1 VRALTV
7 IHRHPRTTLTLVALV
22 TVVSALLASNV
33 AFQNTIDVWFVED
46 DPALANYAE
55 FGTHFEA
62 DETIV
67 LAFDTDVFSESGY
80 ATIER
85 LAEQVRGAP
94 HVHRVL
100 SVLDFDLDP
109 LRNLDDWE
117 AESPPDWE
125 SRRINAVQNN
135 LVAPTFVS
143 IDGNTASLLI
153 VAKRSAGSVTGKREI
168 VAALDQI
175 VARESE
181 RSGLKVYLTG
191 TPVLDQ
197 RSLVYNNHDISSVY
211 PFIVPLIFTVCW
223 LVFGRASLAVIPLL
237 VVAAAAAWAFAVM
250 ALLGWNATLLTSA
263 MLPLIL
269 AIGVADSIHVL
280 VDYDRRRR
288 LDEPDAA
295 GAAARHLWKPCLFT
309 SLTTAA
315 GLLTLLVSSLKPVRE
330 FGVIAAIGVL
340 AAFALSM
347 TLVPAVLNLADSHLR
362 LTKTSLSSRIHA
374 RFGRLVEYFATPP
387 RFVTRTAVP
396 LGLIFGLLG
405 IWSATRLDVGVDPT
419 SWFKQDDPFRLA
431 TVYVDERLGGAGGVE
446 FLVRAPGEGLR
457 EIPTLRRIDEFE
469 RWLEAST
476 IATVCVSGVDMIK
489 EATRVGSEE
498 GYRSARLPRSPML
511 MESILSVLEARGE
524 LRQWISSD
532 FDVARISC
540 RTPLTQAADLSNQV
554 ELINEEIASR
564 FVDQRLRVEP
574 TGYGVLMVQME
585 RHLVDS
591 QVQTVA
597 IAFVVVFL
605 ILAAMVKSARVA
617 YVAMLPNLLPVAVG
631 LGLMPLLGISLNPGS
646 VMVAAVALGIVV
658 DDTAH
663 LLVAMRRKL
672 ATTPDATRAM
682 QAAIME
688 IGAQLTLTSVVLI
701 GSMIVLALGSFAPG
715 VHFGMITMWVIFV
728 ALLADLLIL
737 PRLLLFA
744 HARRPLF
751 PTNEP
756 QSELAHS

>member
-1 VRALTV
+1 VTIAAALQ
-7 IHRHPRTTLTLVALV
+7 
-22 TVVSALLASNV
+22 ASNV
-33 AFQNTIDVWFVED
+33 TFQNTIEVWFVDD
-46 DPALANYAE
+46 DPALANYEE
-55 FGTHFEA
+55 FGVHFEA
-62 DETIV
+62 DETVV
-67 LAFDTDVFSESGY
+67 LAFDADVFSESGY
-80 ATIER
+80 ATVER
-85 LAEQVRGAP
+85 LAEQVREAP

-109 LRNLDDWE
+109 LRDLDDWE
-117 AESPPDWE
+117 TEPLPDWE
-125 SRRINAVQNN
+125 SRRLDAVQNN
-135 LVAPTFVS
+135 LITPTFVS
-143 IDGNTASLLI
+143 ADGNTASLVI
-153 VAKRSAGSVTGKREI
+153 VATRSAGSVTGKGEL

-181 RSGLKVYLTG
+181 HSGLKVYLTG
-191 TPVLDQ
+191 TPVLDR

-211 PFIVPLIFTVCW
+211 PFIGPLIFTICW
-223 LVFGRASLAVIPLL
+223 LVFGSASLALIPLL
-237 VVAAAAAWAFAVM
+237 VVAAAAAWAFAIM

-263 MLPLIL
+263 MLPLFL

-288 LDEPDAA
+288 QNESDPA
-295 GAAARHLWKPCLFT
+295 GAAAHHLWRPCLFT

-315 GLLTLLVSSLKPVRE
+315 GLMALLISSLKPVRE

-340 AAFALSM
+340 TAFALSM
-347 TLVPAVLNLADSHLR
+347 TLVPALLHLADSHLR
-362 LTKTSLSSRIHA
+362 PTRTSLSSRLHA
-374 RFGRLVEYFATPP
+374 SFGRLVEYFAVPP
-387 RFVTRTAVP
+387 RFVARSAVP
-396 LGLIFGLLG
+396 IGLVVGLLG
-405 IWSATRLDVGVDPT
+405 IWSATRLDVGVEPT

-431 TVYVDERLGGAGGVE
+431 TEYVDERLGGAGGVE

-457 EIPTLRRIDEFE
+457 DTATLRRIDEFE
-469 RWLEAST
+469 RWMEVST
-476 IATVCVSGVDMIK
+476 LATVCVSGVDMIK

-511 MESILSVLEARGE
+511 VESILSVLDAKGE
-524 LRQWISSD
+524 LRQWISPD
-532 FDVARISC
+532 FDFARISC
-540 RTPLTQAADLSNQV
+540 RTPLSRAADLGNQLD
-554 ELINEEIASR
+554 LINQDIASR
-564 FVDQRLRVEP
+564 FADQRLRVEP

-605 ILAAMVKSARVA
+605 ILAAMVKSTRVA
-617 YVAMLPNLLPVAVG
+617 YLAMLPNLLPVAVG

-672 ATTPDATRAM
+672 ATTPDAAKAS

-688 IGAQLTLTSVVLI
+688 IGAQLTLTSLVLI
-701 GSMIVLALGSFAPG
+701 GSMMILALGSFAPG
-715 VHFGMITMWVIFV
+715 VHFGLITMSVVIV

-744 HARRPLF
+744 HSRRPLF
-751 PTNEP
+751 PKNK
-756 QSELAHS
+756 L